1 MRSLERQ
8 LRFIKINTKDYNTM
22 SLDLRLVNYPCWGE
36 LEKDENVTVIEK
48 EESETTSIIYKG
60 EESVFYP
67 ITDSVWDCP
76 EPIKA
81 TAVNA
86 EFLEY
91 LWQTYGTMW
100 YTDEDSPEYAY
111 DYMMLLKNIRERNDV
126 WEHILLDYWKTAYP
140 DHWDENLEARLNLTR
155 PAFEKSRPSLTAM
168 SRITSSRVYAQFI
181 QQLLYHR
188 S

>member
-1 MRSLERQ
+1 
-8 LRFIKINTKDYNTM
+8 M

-67 ITDSVWDCP
+67 ITDSGWDCP

-81 TAVNA
+81 TAVSA
-86 EFLEY
+86 ELLEY

-100 YTDEDSPEYAY
+100 YTD
-111 DYMMLLKNIRERNDV
+111 
-126 WEHILLDYWKTAYP
+126 
-140 DHWDENLEARLNLTR
+140 
-155 PAFEKSRPSLTAM
+155 
-168 SRITSSRVYAQFI
+168 
-181 QQLLYHR
+181 
-188 S
+188 

>member
-1 MRSLERQ
+1 
-8 LRFIKINTKDYNTM
+8 M
-22 SLDLRLVNYPCWGE
+22 SAE
-36 LEKDENVTVIEK
+36 L
-48 EESETTSIIYKG
+48 
-60 EESVFYP
+60 
-67 ITDSVWDCP
+67 
-76 EPIKA
+76 
-81 TAVNA
+81 
-86 EFLEY
+86 LEY
-91 LWQTYGTMW
+91 LWQTYGTVW

-181 QQLLYHR
+181 QHCCITEASVIFLPDSWQAGKFTYFCSRR
-188 S
+188 SVATGLQQ

>member
-1 MRSLERQ
+1 MQKNKFNVKLFV
-8 LRFIKINTKDYNTM
+8 L
-22 SLDLRLVNYPCWGE
+22 LPLVLAITIFLWAVPTSFYGIE
-36 LEKDENVTVIEK
+36 FLTATQQRVIEK

-67 ITDSVWDCP
+67 ITDSGWDCP

-111 DYMMLLKNIRERNDV
+111 DYMMLLKNIRERYDV

-155 PAFEKSRPSLTAM
+155 PAFEKSKAIFDSNVADN
-168 SRITSSRVYAQFI
+168 VK
-181 QQLLYHR
+181 
-188 S
+188 

>member
-8 LRFIKINTKDYNTM
+8 LRFIKINTKDYNSM
-22 SLDLRLVNYPCWGE
+22 SLDLRLVNCPCWGE

-67 ITDSVWDCP
+67 ITDSGWDCP

-100 YTDEDSPEYAY
+100 YTDKNSPEYAY

-126 WEHILLDYWKTAYP
+126 WEHILPDYWKTAYP
-140 DHWDENLEARLNLTR
+140 DHWDENLEVPLNLTR
-155 PAFEKSRPSLTAM
+155 PAFEKSKAIFDSNVADN
-168 SRITSSRVYAQFI
+168 VK
-181 QQLLYHR
+181 
-188 S
+188 

>member
-1 MRSLERQ
+1 
-8 LRFIKINTKDYNTM
+8 M
-22 SLDLRLVNYPCWGE
+22 SAE
-36 LEKDENVTVIEK
+36 L
-48 EESETTSIIYKG
+48 
-60 EESVFYP
+60 
-67 ITDSVWDCP
+67 
-76 EPIKA
+76 
-81 TAVNA
+81 
-86 EFLEY
+86 LEY
-91 LWQTYGTMW
+91 LWQTYGTVW